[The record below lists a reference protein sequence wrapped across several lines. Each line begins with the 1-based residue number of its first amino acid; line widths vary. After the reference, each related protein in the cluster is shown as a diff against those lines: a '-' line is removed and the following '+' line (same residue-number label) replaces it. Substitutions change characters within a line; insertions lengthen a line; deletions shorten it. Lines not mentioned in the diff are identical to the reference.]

1 MVINSPNVKVIDVS
15 GSTCCSLGSREAGV
29 TLIEMMIVIAI
40 AAILLAT
47 AAPSF
52 RSTVVRWNIDS
63 LVDDFTTAVATAR
76 TEAATRGRSVR
87 VCANQAC
94 TANTWADG
102 WFIVDSTG
110 EVLQAFSND
119 GNYPISLK
127 TEGGVD
133 VEVITF
139 NSAGYN
145 QDETRYVFAVCEPA
159 GPVQP
164 MMRGVTVEF
173 SGRAYQTDYAGVMQ
187 KARFDNGAGD
197 GSRTEIVLS
206 CN

>member
-1 MVINSPNVKVIDVS
+1 MVNKLSNVKVSAVS
-15 GSTCCSLGSREAGV
+15 GKPYFSNGSRAAGV

-52 RSTVVRWNIDS
+52 RDTVARWTIDS

-76 TEAATRGRSVR
+76 TEAATRGREIR

-94 TANTWADG
+94 DANTWADG
-102 WFIVDSTG
+102 WVIVDSTG
-110 EVLQAFSND
+110 EVLQAFNND
-119 GNYPISLK
+119 GNYPIALK
-127 TEGGVD
+127 TEAGVAA
-133 VEVITF
+133 EVITF

-145 QDETRYVFAVCEPA
+145 QDETRYVFAVCEPNGTA
-159 GPVQP
+159 NPL
-164 MMRGVTVEF
+164 MRGVTVEF
-173 SGRAYQTDYAGVMQ
+173 SGRAYQTDYAGRMN

-197 GSRTEIVLS
+197 GTRSEVALS